1 MKITADQVR
10 YVAHLSRLKLSPEE
24 EALFTKHLNA
34 ILDYMDKLNELD
46 TSGVEPTFHVV
57 PHVNAF
63 REDRP
68 QRGAEREEILSNA
81 PRSRD
86 GFFLV
91 PRVI

>member
-1 MKITADQVR
+1 MKINLEQVR
-10 YVAHLSRLKLSPEE
+10 YVAKLSRLKLSEE
-24 EALFTKHLNA
+24 EEVLFTKHLNA
-34 ILDYMDKLNELD
+34 ILDYMGKLNELD

-57 PHVNAF
+57 PHTNAF
-63 REDRP
+63 REDQAR
-68 QRGAEREEILSNA
+68 QGMAREEILKNA